1 MPNERLKAGEA
12 DPETRRK
19 KLREILDAE
28 AGGDSTKKVRPKPT
42 MRDAVD
48 EGVRV
53 GSEKRLP
60 AKKPPKRAK
69 ERRFGPKG
77 QTEDELTGQ

>member
-1 MPNERLKAGEA
+1 MADKPQSRAIEP

-19 KLREILDAE
+19 KLREMLDAE
-28 AGGDSTKKVRPKPT
+28 AGGDSRTAKRPVPRKRT
-42 MRDAVD
+42 MLDAVSDGVKQAD
-48 EGVRV
+48 E
-53 GSEKRLP
+53 KP
-60 AKKPPKRAK
+60 KKKL